1 VKRPRSKSQTPCVPG
16 QRREIVVQD
25 PIVTQENTCRGING
39 DVLERLRVHMFIEL
53 LRAQQGYYTPQRRP
67 DTDPAVVFGA
77 AKLQQHRALADE
89 FVEACRMTC
98 IRSTAPPPPP
108 SEDLAGQDNSH
119 AADVATRQ
127 RHPQEKHG
135 NDVSPPKH
143 AQASRWTDAESTLL
157 W

>member
-1 VKRPRSKSQTPCVPG
+1 
-16 QRREIVVQD
+16 VQD

-53 LRAQQGYYTPQRRP
+53 LRARQGYYTPQRRP

-77 AKLQQHRALADE
+77 AKLQQHRTLADE

-98 IRSTAPPPPP
+98 IRSSAPPPPP
-108 SEDLAGQDNSH
+108 SEGLAEQGNGRGADD
-119 AADVATRQ
+119 AAKQ
-127 RHPQEKHG
+127 RHLKEQQG
-135 NDVSPPKH
+135 NDPSPPKH
-143 AQASRWTDAESTLL
+143 AQASLWTDAESTLL